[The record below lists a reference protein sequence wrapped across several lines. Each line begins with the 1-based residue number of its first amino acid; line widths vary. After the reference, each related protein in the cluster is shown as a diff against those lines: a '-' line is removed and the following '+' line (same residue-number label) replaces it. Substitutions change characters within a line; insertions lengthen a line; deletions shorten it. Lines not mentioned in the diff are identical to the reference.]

1 MQRNRLA
8 CLALIVLVM
17 GAGLASRTY
26 PVSHVSEFIA
36 AYAGDTLWALMVFLV
51 VGLGFPRLRTSIV
64 AAVAIAVAFTVETS
78 QLYQSNWINQ
88 IRATRPGALL
98 LGVGFLWSDFVCYTV
113 GILIGYTGEA
123 FCLNL
128 RVNKSV
134 NKSE

>member
-1 MQRNRLA
+1 MPRAYRA
-8 CLALIVLVM
+8 RDGGRA
-17 GAGLASRTY
+17 R
-26 PVSHVSEFIA
+26 IA
-36 AYAGDTLWALMVFLV
+36 DISCQSCVRVYCCYAGDTLWALMVFLV

-78 QLYQSNWINQ
+78 QLYQSDWINQ

-113 GILIGYTGEA
+113 GILIGYTGESL
-123 FCLNL
+123 CLNL